1 MDMGLTS
8 TRPLKIGIVGVGII
22 GAAVARGL
30 LAGHGDAVELL
41 LSPRNREKAEALATE
56 FSNVQILES
65 NQAVLDASDWVIL
78 AVLRP
83 VAEEVIGALRFS
95 PDHLVISLVGGMK
108 VNEVRSLAGV
118 ENVVRLVPL
127 PFIAQLIGPLAVY
140 PANPDIETIFGA
152 LGEYLPVAD
161 ERDFDSIVVISAL
174 MSPYYLVLAEVIR
187 WGIEQG
193 LQAKLAARYSLSLFE
208 ALLSRGRGEST
219 EELLELWREMT
230 PGGLNEL
237 AVTSLQEDGAVNAW
251 SAAMSK
257 VLDRIRPRD

>member
-1 MDMGLTS
+1 MK
-8 TRPLKIGIVGVGII
+8 RIGIIGVGII

-41 LSPRNREKAEALATE
+41 LSPRGRERAQELADE
-56 FSNVQILES
+56 FSNVRVLES
-65 NQAVLDASDWVIL
+65 NQAVLDACDQVIL

-83 VAEEVIGALRFS
+83 VAEEVIDALRFR
-95 PDHLVISLVGGMK
+95 PDQLVISLVGGMK
-108 VNEVRSLAGV
+108 VNEVRTLAGV
-118 ENVVRLVPL
+118 EDVVRLVPL
-127 PFIAQLIGPLAVY
+127 PFIAQLVGPLAVY
-140 PANPDIETIFGA
+140 PANVEVEAVFGA

-174 MSPYYLVLAEVIR
+174 MSPYYLVLTEVIR
-187 WGIEQG
+187 WGIDQG
-193 LQAKLAARYSLSLFE
+193 LRPELAARYTTSLFA

-237 AVTSLQEDGAVNAW
+237 AVDSLRADGAVSAW
-251 SAAMSK
+251 STAMSK